1 MLESELEEFKE
12 GTIRGQ
18 VVKKLEEE
26 LFELY
31 KDENLDIKPP
41 QLEKRGGAYYEEKVN
56 FVHFGLN
63 NGSKPAGMLWLKQK
77 RGRFRCFGCIP
88 NLGY

>member
-1 MLESELEEFKE
+1 MFEKE
-12 GTIRGQ
+12 PCNKGSFLAQNRTI
-18 VVKKLEEE
+18 KLR
-26 LFELY
+26 
-31 KDENLDIKPP
+31 
-41 QLEKRGGAYYEEKVN
+41 KRGGAYYEEKVN